1 MLQAY
6 WLDYEIYFKIT
17 SSYKYADWIKKK
29 VITPPFTNH
38 DDVPN
43 DKPNVERPTYD
54 ESSTFNDLIVNAES
68 IQIMPNNNRLA
79 VGEQMVLSVVFF
91 PDNTTDKR

>member
-1 MLQAY
+1 MTMYL
-6 WLDYEIYFKIT
+6 T
-17 SSYKYADWIKKK
+17 
-29 VITPPFTNH
+29 TNLTW
-38 DDVPN
+38 
-43 DKPNVERPTYD
+43 KRPTYD
-54 ESSTFNDLIVNAES
+54 ESSTFNDLIVNAKS